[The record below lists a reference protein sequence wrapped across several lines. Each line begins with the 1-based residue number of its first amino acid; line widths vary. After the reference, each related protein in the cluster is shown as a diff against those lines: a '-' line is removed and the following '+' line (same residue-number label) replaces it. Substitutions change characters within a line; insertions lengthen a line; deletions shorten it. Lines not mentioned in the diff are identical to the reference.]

1 MSRSTLGIVALLLAW
16 SSTPI
21 LAQSG
26 TPVVLPGGLVLVG
39 TPEEQ
44 AACAPDAHRFCNEQI
59 PDNLAVLQC
68 LKTSRERISKACR
81 VVLENHHQ

>member
-1 MSRSTLGIVALLLAW
+1 MSRSLLGIVALLLAW
-16 SSTPI
+16 SPTPI

-26 TPVVLPGGLVLVG
+26 TPLVLPGGLVLVG

-44 AACAPDAHRFCNEQI
+44 AACAPDAHRYCNEQI

-68 LKTSRERISKACR
+68 LKTEREHISKACR

>member
-1 MSRSTLGIVALLLAW
+1 MSRSILGIVALLLALDP
-16 SSTPI
+16 TPI

-26 TPVVLPGGLVLVG
+26 TSLVLPGGLVLVG

-68 LKTSRERISKACR
+68 LKTEREHISKACR